1 MFRQAKIINE
11 TIRVCTSA
19 KAMEFSFSDQVPVT
33 IPTAASPQ
41 QLQSLRQHLH
51 AQGLIREAK
60 KSCSATLGKKG
71 SMSFAEVQQ
80 QLLQSCILMNTALD
94 DLQKQPMQL
103 PLRDRTTITRHQIRT
118 LVHDVLQYSDSAA

>member
-1 MFRQAKIINE
+1 
-11 TIRVCTSA
+11 
-19 KAMEFSFSDQVPVT
+19 MESFFSDQAPVT

-41 QLQSLRQHLH
+41 QLQSLRRNLH

-60 KSCSATLGKKG
+60 TSCSATLGKKG

-94 DLQKQPMQL
+94 HLQKQPMQL
-103 PLRDRTTITRHQIRT
+103 PLRDRTAITRHQIRT
-118 LVHDVLQYSDSAA
+118 LVHDVLQYSDGAA

>member
-1 MFRQAKIINE
+1 
-11 TIRVCTSA
+11 
-19 KAMEFSFSDQVPVT
+19 MESFSANKRPIT

-51 AQGLIREAK
+51 AQSLIREAK
-60 KSCSATLGKKG
+60 TSCSATLGKKG

-94 DLQKQPMQL
+94 HLQKQPMQL
-103 PLRDRTTITRHQIRT
+103 IARPSHHHPPQDPN
-118 LVHDVLQYSDSAA
+118 LVHDVLQYSDSAS

>member
-1 MFRQAKIINE
+1 
-11 TIRVCTSA
+11 
-19 KAMEFSFSDQVPVT
+19 MESFSFDQAQVT

-41 QLQSLRQHLH
+41 QLQSLRRHLH

-60 KSCSATLGKKG
+60 TSCSATLDKKG

-94 DLQKQPMQL
+94 HLQKQPMQR
-103 PLRDRTTITRHQIRT
+103 PLRDRTTLTRHQIRT
-118 LVHDVLQYSDSAA
+118 LVHDLLQYSDGAS